1 MFSLLSVLSASGE
14 GRACLV
20 PGPFRGVGV
29 CISGTMSLLVV
40 CLGGWI
46 CLGGWVESMSGVGMS
61 SGLYV
66 GWGYVQGVGP
76 GRGWVLT
83 PPEVQPQN

>member
-1 MFSLLSVLSASGE
+1 M
-14 GRACLV
+14 
-20 PGPFRGVGV
+20 GV

-61 SGLYV
+61 SGWYV

-83 PPEVQPQN
+83 PRGTTPKLTSSGGHRSGRYASYWNAFLFC